1 MEAFAAV
8 LFRQNH
14 GIDPDFPFKDA
25 DCAFVLA
32 FSLIMLNTDL
42 HNDSIPQDKKMTPQ
56 QFVRNNRGI
65 NGGGDFPPAY
75 MHALYVRSPLATY

>member
-1 MEAFAAV
+1 MPT
-8 LFRQNH
+8 LQ
-14 GIDPDFPFKDA
+14 
-25 DCAFVLA
+25 L
-32 FSLIMLNTDL
+32 
-42 HNDSIPQDKKMTPQ
+42 DSSCPQDKKMTPQ